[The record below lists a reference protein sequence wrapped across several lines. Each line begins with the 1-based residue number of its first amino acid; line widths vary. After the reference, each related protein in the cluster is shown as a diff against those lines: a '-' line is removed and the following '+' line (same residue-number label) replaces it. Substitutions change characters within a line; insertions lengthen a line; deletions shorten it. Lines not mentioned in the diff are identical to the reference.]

1 MHTIIA
7 AIAGTILLQ
16 RHLKG
21 NVIKLNIF
29 DTATIISTPIDFE
42 DFECLFKI
50 SFNELTF
57 HDRVPQLIMQGISNL
72 IYNVDAHR
80 RIPKCI
86 KQSIN
91 TTYQE
96 LLMLGFNISW
106 KCRHFRCRPQLVLT
120 TWCRVFPTRRPDTAD
135 VSATSCDVGFF
146 FSVSYVVSLPNCR
159 HVVVVCSLITP

>member
-16 RHLKG
+16 RHLEG

-72 IYNVDAHR
+72 IYNFDPHR
-80 RIPKCI
+80 RIRKCI
-86 KQSIN
+86 KQFIN

-96 LLMLGFNISW
+96 LLMLGFNCPPNN
-106 KCRHFRCRPQLVLT
+106 KET
-120 TWCRVFPTRRPDTAD
+120 TEQILGQIG
-135 VSATSCDVGFF
+135 S
-146 FSVSYVVSLPNCR
+146 NCR
-159 HVVVVCSLITP
+159 GDSTICAARHQSNCERGRCVEWNVFLFRY